1 MLARWQLPSH
11 PPEFIMA
18 SMRTRHENGMYYARL
33 RYKDTEL
40 GLKKERSIPLMTKSK
55 EIATIRLS
63 YVSKMENEIKNGTTN
78 LSSLS
83 FDKVFDTMYSYED
96 INNESNDTTI
106 NYGYIYFIVTKDTIN
121 KTHKRVKIG
130 FTAKRPS
137 ERLYDLESGSAVK
150 LEIIGYMR
158 GSPHLEKTIHKIF
171 RDYNVHNEWYTYS
184 YTMKELINCFKLKK
198 ERKKKECNV

>member
-1 MLARWQLPSH
+1 
-11 PPEFIMA
+11 MA

-96 INNESNDTTI
+96 TNNESNDTTI
-106 NYGYIYFIVTKDTIN
+106 HYGY
-121 KTHKRVKIG
+121 
-130 FTAKRPS
+130 
-137 ERLYDLESGSAVK
+137 K
-150 LEIIGYMR
+150 LQMIGYMR
-158 GSPHLEKTIHKIF
+158 GSHHLEKTIHKIF
-171 RDYNVHNEWYTYS
+171 RDYNVHNEWYTYN